1 MKRPSAGTRPAA
13 RGGAGAGARAR
24 GGRAC
29 STSASAAAGPAP
41 APPRPR
47 PTRRGALVALGGG
60 ALWAAG
66 GRRAEGAEGPAGGG
80 GGGGRPPPGGR
91 LPIQTVKEVIKRDW
105 AEGQYYVTGKLTPWV
120 FAEDCYFREPTQTVV
135 GKGSV
140 ERFSNALPKLFDGDS
155 SRTDL
160 ISLTI
165 QDEHTLV
172 AKWRLEGALR
182 LPGTPPFKPFTGT
195 TVYKTNAKG
204 YIARHVESWDIP
216 TADAYFSVITGYGSK
231 FTNSTA
237 EPQWVGAP
245 PAPPLPK

>member
-1 MKRPSAGTRPAA
+1 MLSNCLPFHVIQNLMLHPHVPFRLPLNVPMVNPSMPDQFSRGASSAKLGQPGPPPPLPPPAA
-13 RGGAGAGARAR
+13 GA
-24 GGRAC
+24 
-29 STSASAAAGPAP
+29 
-41 APPRPR
+41 
-47 PTRRGALVALGGG
+47 
-60 ALWAAG
+60 
-66 GRRAEGAEGPAGGG
+66 AGGG